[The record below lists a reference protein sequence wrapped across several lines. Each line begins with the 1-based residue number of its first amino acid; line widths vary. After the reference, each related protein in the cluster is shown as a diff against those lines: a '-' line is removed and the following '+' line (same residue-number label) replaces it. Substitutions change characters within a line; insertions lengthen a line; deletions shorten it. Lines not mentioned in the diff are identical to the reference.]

1 MLIHA
6 VYFWL
11 KPGLAAGEVQRFARG
26 LRSLAAIG
34 TVQRAFVGTPAAT
47 VERGVVD
54 ASYSYALTVF
64 FADVA
69 AHDAYQ
75 VDPLHARFLAEC
87 SSLWREVRVY
97 DAVGDDHVERL
108 GE

>member
-11 KPGLAAGEVQRFARG
+11 KPGLAAGEVARFVRG

-34 TVQRAFVGTPAAT
+34 SVQRAYVGTPAAT

-54 ASYSYALTVF
+54 ASFSYALTVF

-87 SSLWREVRVY
+87 STLWREVRVY
-97 DAVGDDHVERL
+97 DAVGDDHIERL